1 MDVREMLEKLGT
13 RAFTL
18 LLCFSSFKGRQ
29 ELDDVHLLNMPHTLK
44 HALSI
49 TYERILF
56 QPAQTLFGAL
66 VLGVQL
72 FVERHTRYPAIGAH
86 PQLYSHDTAA
96 CAILC
101 IQQAAAL
108 AAGDARDSQ
117 YRRPSMAC
125 ARVAE

>member
-72 FVERHTRYPAIGAH
+72 FVCFIRRIVNGSRGTACFAKHGRLVRRYKVRCFNI
-86 PQLYSHDTAA
+86 
-96 CAILC
+96 
-101 IQQAAAL
+101 
-108 AAGDARDSQ
+108 ARLSTSPCLF
-117 YRRPSMAC
+117 RI
-125 ARVAE
+125 